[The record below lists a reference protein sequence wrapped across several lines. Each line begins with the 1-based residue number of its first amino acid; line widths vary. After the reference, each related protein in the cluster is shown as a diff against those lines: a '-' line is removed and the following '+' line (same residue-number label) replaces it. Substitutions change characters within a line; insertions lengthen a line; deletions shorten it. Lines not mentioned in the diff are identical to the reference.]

1 MGSVEHN
8 ENLIY
13 SRTQNS
19 ISFSLCFRFL
29 ALIVSEIWRSHKSI
43 YWEIVRKFPCLK
55 RFYARQ
61 VWSIYLKIW
70 CVAKKKSAHIH
81 VLFQNYNS
89 HSFWNTFGSL
99 TPDIGSVLVGIAR
112 NFYHTH
118 SEKKLLSLPS
128 LVKIFTQNISKIL
141 LNDLDLHMNTYNG
154 IYWYMIN
161 IYKRS

>member
-61 VWSIYLKIW
+61 VWSICLKIW
-70 CVAKKKSAHIH
+70 CVAKKKNAHIH
-81 VLFQNYNS
+81 VLFQNYKS
-89 HSFWNTFGSL
+89 HSFSNTFGSQ

-141 LNDLDLHMNTYNG
+141 LNDLDLHRIPTMEYIGT
-154 IYWYMIN
+154 W
-161 IYKRS
+161 